1 MHFRVHGQLQV
12 RDLSVLDS
20 EPRLGAEHCFNV
32 YDGKK
37 ALLVAAASREEK
49 LRWMED
55 VAEAAQ
61 VSIIFERT

>member
-1 MHFRVHGQLQV
+1 M

-20 EPRLGAEHCFNV
+20 EPRLGADHCFNV

-37 ALLVAAASREEK
+37 ALLVAASSQEEK
-49 LRWMED
+49 LQWMED

-61 VSIIFERT
+61 VLVLFLT